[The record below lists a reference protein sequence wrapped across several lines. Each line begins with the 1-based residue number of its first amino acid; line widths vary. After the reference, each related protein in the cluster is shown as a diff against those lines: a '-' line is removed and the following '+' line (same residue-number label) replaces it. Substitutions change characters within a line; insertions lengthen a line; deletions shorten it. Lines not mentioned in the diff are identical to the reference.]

1 MYDTTSAWQKL
12 RGKKEYRTFTTDASG
27 NTKMNVTVQD
37 KKGRRTEVETDAY
50 ATVTRKYDRDG
61 VKMREDT
68 KTNAALLKY
77 AMNKDGTYNP
87 EVVSNFMQNSL
98 LSEENK
104 QIMFVQAVM
113 KERMGEA
120 AEQMGD
126 SFESRTVE
134 KGQDEE
140 GRETWTVNQTNRD
153 GSRSTF
159 ILFFFL

>member
-1 MYDTTSAWQKL
+1 
-12 RGKKEYRTFTTDASG
+12 
-27 NTKMNVTVQD
+27 
-37 KKGRRTEVETDAY
+37 
-50 ATVTRKYDRDG
+50 
-61 VKMREDT
+61 
-68 KTNAALLKY
+68 
-77 AMNKDGTYNP
+77 
-87 EVVSNFMQNSL
+87 MQNSL

-140 GRETWTVNQTNRD
+140 GRET
-153 GSRSTF
+153 
-159 ILFFFL
+159 